1 MRALGRNRTRSR
13 GNQNGETWSRS
24 RLKKGRGSAPLPT
37 ASKFQYEILPHFFRH
52 IWLVVGDWARDGG
65 EAEEEGGGG
74 HLQVYHTQSPILWS
88 WLWQVYHAQS
98 PDLWSWLWQVY
109 HAQSPDLCSW
119 LWSSYLLFVKMV
131 FLFEGSVLLSERYP
145 CRLEPHK
152 KSNSSGSSSVYPTS
166 YIM

>member
-1 MRALGRNRTRSR
+1 MRALGRNRSRSR

-74 HLQVYHTQSPILWS
+74 HLQVYHTQSPIF
-88 WLWQVYHAQS
+88 
-98 PDLWSWLWQVY
+98 WSWLWQVY

-152 KSNSSGSSSVYPTS
+152 KSNSSGSSSVYSTS